1 MVSGIREIF
10 MSKADIA
17 YDAWTRIYQDVL
29 HTGNNKFYEQSK
41 LEEDINTLET
51 YFEEVI
57 TPLGI
62 VKTFTPNP
70 RPTNTV

>member
-1 MVSGIREIF
+1 

-17 YDAWTRIYQDVL
+17 YEAWTQLYQDTIYPWIVDSMKN
-29 HTGNNKFYEQSK
+29 TYYEPNVQNISDIVK
-41 LEEDINTLET
+41 SNVDILEN

-62 VKTFTPNP
+62 VK
-70 RPTNTV
+70 